1 MEARP
6 MSDLIRYNIKPGED
20 GYEIAVSLGGEW
32 VHYSDYARL
41 QQERVHDLNQIG
53 GLQQELARYFTLTN
67 LGMFRSLGTRYIIYP
82 HRPRNGQKLRNSPG
96 TLPSPT
102 L

>member
-53 GLQQELARYFTLTN
+53 GLHQELASLRAEVERLTDAI
-67 LGMFRSLGTRYIIYP
+67 TRGACIP
-82 HRPRNGQKLRNSPG
+82 DAKAE
-96 TLPSPT
+96 
-102 L
+102 

>member
-53 GLQQELARYFTLTN
+53 GLQQELARLKAEVERLTDAI
-67 LGMFRSLGTRYIIYP
+67 TRGACIP
-82 HRPRNGQKLRNSPG
+82 DAKAE
-96 TLPSPT
+96 
-102 L
+102 